1 MGSNF
6 SCVHLFWIAGQMPLG
21 AAGDSTRLYLPFVF
35 FIFFA
40 KLFALLA

>member
-1 MGSNF
+1 
-6 SCVHLFWIAGQMPLG
+6 VPLG
-21 AAGDSTRLYLPFVF
+21 AAGDTARLYLPFVF